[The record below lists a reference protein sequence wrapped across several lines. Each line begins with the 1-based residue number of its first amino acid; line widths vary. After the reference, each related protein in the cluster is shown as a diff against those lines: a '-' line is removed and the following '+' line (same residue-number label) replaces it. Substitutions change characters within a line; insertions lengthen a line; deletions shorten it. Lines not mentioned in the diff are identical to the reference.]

1 MPLFREQY
9 KWNQQMWVFYIMA
22 ILGKMMLVTLLLSWL
37 VLHRHLVRSQQSSLT
52 KEVEYEYTDFESDLN
67 FLAVSPAI

>member
-1 MPLFREQY
+1 
-9 KWNQQMWVFYIMA
+9 MWVFYIMA

-52 KEVEYEYTDFESDLN
+52 KEVEYEYADFESDLN
-67 FLAVSPAI
+67 F

>member
-67 FLAVSPAI
+67 FLAVSPTI

>member
-52 KEVEYEYTDFESDLN
+52 KEVEYEYADFESDLN
-67 FLAVSPAI
+67 F

>member
-1 MPLFREQY
+1 
-9 KWNQQMWVFYIMA
+9 MA